1 MEELIDL
8 VVTNGSPA
16 DISDHIKQL
25 LYAKA
30 GENIEY
36 ARPEVAAMMFDDDEN
51 YEVDDENYEVED
63 EYEDE
68 TYGED
73 E

>member
-1 MEELIDL
+1 MEDLIDL
-8 VVTNGSPA
+8 VATNGSA
-16 DISDHIKQL
+16 SEITDKIKQL

-36 ARPEVAAMMFDDDEN
+36 ARPEVAATMFGNDQDYDEI
-51 YEVDDENYEVED
+51 
-63 EYEDE
+63 
-68 TYGED
+68 YGED